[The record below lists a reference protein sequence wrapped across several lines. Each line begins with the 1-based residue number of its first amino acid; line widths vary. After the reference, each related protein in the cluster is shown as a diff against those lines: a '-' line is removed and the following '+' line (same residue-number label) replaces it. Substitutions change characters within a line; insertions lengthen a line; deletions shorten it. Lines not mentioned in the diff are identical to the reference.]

1 MVLRFS
7 SSGDG
12 ARQHWAIENELHW
25 TLDVVFGEDLS
36 QVRTR
41 NAAYNFSILRRLS
54 MNLLR
59 QHPIGKMSLRQRRK
73 AADRDPEY
81 LFRLLTGWRE
91 AS

>member
-1 MVLRFS
+1 VM
-7 SSGDG
+7 
-12 ARQHWAIENELHW
+12 
-25 TLDVVFGEDLS
+25 FGEDLS
-36 QVRTR
+36 RVRTR

-81 LFRLLTGWRE
+81 LFRLLAGWRE